1 MKIVTAKLI
10 RTMTVLAALILSVDG
25 MAAIPYPNEL
35 FQNDDLLDLTQFGE
49 HFESHFAEQDD
60 SGISAKYDMRR
71 KIDRHTI
78 DQQNPMFALNAIG
91 KVTAAKVTEGNPGF
105 VESAKSEENRA
116 WGTGFMISPC
126 HMITDYHVV
135 CEKELYNGKKI
146 CKNDET
152 LKSKS
157 ANFSFGENSDG
168 SDFKKRVT
176 GKVIASNQSLDYAI
190 VQIDSLKN
198 SPEEISF
205 IMPNFRD
212 ISVINN
218 QISLGAGYPIQSLN
232 ENSHKLYGMKARL
245 NAKSMFI
252 NGKITFTPGNSGSPT
267 LYTKN
272 GRLSASGLLSS
283 SSTDSN
289 GKPSLNKSV
298 EIIGFPSIGRD
309 LNINNPS
316 VFKDIVSSI
325 KSGRCN

>member
-1 MKIVTAKLI
+1 MKIVTAKLV
-10 RTMTVLAALILSVDG
+10 RVMTVLAALIVSAEG

-49 HFESHFAEQDD
+49 HFESHFAEMDD

-78 DQQNPMFALNAIG
+78 DPQNPMFALHAIG
-91 KVTAAKVTEGNPGF
+91 KVTTAKITEGSPGF
-105 VESAKSEENRA
+105 VESTKSEENRA

-126 HMITDYHVV
+126 HMITNNHGV
-135 CEKELYNGKKI
+135 CERELYNGKKI

-152 LKSKS
+152 LNGKS

-168 SDFKKRVT
+168 SDFKRRVT
-176 GKVIASNQSLDYAI
+176 GKVIAADESLDYAI

-198 SPEEISF
+198 TPDEVPF

-272 GRLSASGLLSS
+272 GRLSASGLLNS

-309 LNINNPS
+309 ININNPN

>member
-1 MKIVTAKLI
+1 MKIVTAKMI
-10 RTMTVLAALILSVDG
+10 RVMTVLAALIVSAEG

-49 HFESHFAEQDD
+49 HFESHFDEMDD
-60 SGISAKYDMRR
+60 DGISAKYDMRR
-71 KIDRHTI
+71 KMDRNTI
-78 DQQNPMFALNAIG
+78 DPQNPMFALNAIG
-91 KVTAAKVTEGNPGF
+91 KVTAAKVTEGSPGF

-126 HMITDYHVV
+126 HMITNYHVV

-168 SDFKKRVT
+168 SDFNKRVT
-176 GKVIASNQSLDYAI
+176 GKVITSDQGLDYAI

-198 SPEEISF
+198 SPNEVPF

-218 QISLGAGYPIQSLN
+218 QISLGAGYPIQSLD

-245 NAKSMFI
+245 TSESMFV

-272 GRLSASGLLSS
+272 GRLSASGLLIS

-289 GKPSLNKSV
+289 GKPSLNRSV
-298 EIIGFPSIGRD
+298 NIIGFPGIAKN
-309 LNINNPS
+309 LNVNNPN